1 MDERDAYQEAE
12 GGVGDIRDEINGG
25 REDDDDCILGTQSN
39 DDANLPGI
47 KEYTR
52 PLLAIPTQQLIFN
65 AGTVKP
71 KDYMDMLQLEENEFE
86 LIRYPQRG
94 SCLYKCGNE
103 RYLLQVQTPEYKSS
117 LFGSAGGR

>member
-1 MDERDAYQEAE
+1 
-12 GGVGDIRDEINGG
+12 
-25 REDDDDCILGTQSN
+25 
-39 DDANLPGI
+39 
-47 KEYTR
+47 
-52 PLLAIPTQQLIFN
+52 
-65 AGTVKP
+65 
-71 KDYMDMLQLEENEFE
+71 MLQLEENEFE